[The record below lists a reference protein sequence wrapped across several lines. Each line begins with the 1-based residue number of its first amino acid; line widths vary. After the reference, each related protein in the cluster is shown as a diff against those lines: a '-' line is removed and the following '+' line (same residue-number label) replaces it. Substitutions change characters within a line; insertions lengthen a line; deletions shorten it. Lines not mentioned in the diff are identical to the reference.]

1 MDNLKQ
7 FKDLKE
13 GECKVVTKNKF
24 HNQTKVFD
32 GYFRESLNCV
42 FFAIPSTYEIIGYIQ
57 EV

>member
-32 GYFRESLNCV
+32 GYFR
-42 FFAIPSTYEIIGYIQ
+42 IPSTYEIIGYIQ